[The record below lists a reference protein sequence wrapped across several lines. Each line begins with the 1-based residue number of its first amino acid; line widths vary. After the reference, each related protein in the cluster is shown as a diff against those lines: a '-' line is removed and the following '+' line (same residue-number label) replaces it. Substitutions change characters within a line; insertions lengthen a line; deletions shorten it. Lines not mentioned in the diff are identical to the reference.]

1 MQNKYS
7 NDTRNAVERYLS
19 ANAYGTF
26 LWVALVCQELAKTL
40 GRKTQKKLAVFPPG
54 LNALYRQM
62 MDQICNLEDTED
74 TALCKDILAIV
85 SVVYRPIT
93 LDELTALV
101 DALDGVS
108 GDYEALA
115 EIVEL
120 CGSFLTLR
128 NRTIFFVHQS
138 AKDFWLGEPRN
149 EIFPSRIEDIH
160 YTIFSRSLWV
170 MQDTMRRDIYSL
182 GAPGFLIDEI
192 KVPDPDPLAAA
203 RYSCKYWVDYLR
215 DCDLNEKAKDDF
227 QDYGSIDVFL
237 RQTYLHWLEAL
248 SLLKGMSEGVASM
261 LSLAGLFEVS
271 CR

>member
-1 MQNKYS
+1 MRNKYS

-19 ANAYGTF
+19 ANAHGTF
-26 LWVALVCQELAKTL
+26 LWVALVCQELAKTP

-93 LDELTALV
+93 LDELAALV

-115 EIVEL
+115 EIVGL

-128 NRTIFFVHQS
+128 NCTIFFVYQS
-138 AKDFWLGEPRN
+138 AKDFWLGEARN
-149 EIFPSRIEDIH
+149 EIFPSGIEDIH
-160 YTIFSRSLWV
+160 HTIFSRSLRV
-170 MQDTMRRDIYSL
+170 MRDTLRRDIYSL
-182 GAPGFLIDEI
+182 SAPGFPIDKIET
-192 KVPDPDPLAAA
+192 PNPDPLAAA
-203 RYSCKYWVDYLR
+203 RYSCIYWVDHLR
-215 DCDLNEKAKDDF
+215 DCNPKKNAKNDFRDD
-227 QDYGSIDVFL
+227 GSIDVFL

-248 SLLKGMSEGVASM
+248 SLLKRMSEGVASM

-271 CR
+271 WR